1 MMKKS
6 KLSIGLVTSFI
17 GALAL
22 TSCNATPAVTSDKDS
37 IVNFIGYNKDTEKLE
52 INIDEF

>member
-1 MMKKS
+1 MKKS

-22 TSCNATPAVTSDKDS
+22 TSCGNTATVTPSDKSVVD
-37 IVNFIGYNKDTEKLE
+37 FIG
-52 INIDEF
+52 